1 MKIERLL
8 AIIVLLLN
16 RRRITAKELAERF
29 EVSVR
34 TIYRDIASLN
44 GAGIPIIASQGHE
57 GGLAIPDN
65 FKLSRQ
71 LLTPRDLEAM
81 ISTLQGVN
89 QAMAHKDLQRIIEM
103 LVSLLPNDGDAEMTS
118 CHRSF
123 VVDLTPW
130 GGPVETPN
138 QTLQMVQRAVEDV
151 RLLAFMYNDASGRS
165 TSRTVEP
172 HTLIYKGYAWYLL
185 AYCRLRCDFR
195 VFRLSRITGLRLED
209 GSFLGRDPGDIDRFF
224 RFDCAPLQPVVLRFS
239 PKVRTKVEDSFP
251 CAELMHGED
260 GFITARLELPD
271 DPWIFAFIL
280 GFGADA
286 EILAPDSWRQAVKN
300 NLAGM
305 KNLYGT

>member
-16 RRRITAKELAERF
+16 RRRTTAKELAERF
-29 EVSVR
+29 EVSIR
-34 TIYRDIASLN
+34 TIYRDIATLN

-57 GGLAIPDN
+57 GGLAIPESY
-65 FKLSRQ
+65 KLSRQ
-71 LLTPRDLEAM
+71 LLTPRDLEAI

-103 LVSLLPNDGDAEMTS
+103 LVSLLPKDDEMRIS
-118 CHRSF
+118 PRHPSF
-123 VVDLTPW
+123 IVDLTPW
-130 GGPVETPN
+130 GPAATPN
-138 QTLQMVQRAVEDV
+138 QTVQAVQRAVDDA
-151 RLLAFMYNDASGRS
+151 RLLAFSYTDASGKRS
-165 TSRTVEP
+165 HRTVEP

-185 AYCRLRCDFR
+185 AFCRLRSDFR
-195 VFRLSRITGLRLED
+195 LFRLSRISAPRLAD
-209 GSFLGRDPGDIDRFF
+209 GSFLRRDPGDIHRFF
-224 RFDCAPLQPVVLRFS
+224 QFDCAPSQPVVLRFS
-239 PKVRTKVEDSFP
+239 PSVRTKVEDSFP
-251 CAELMHGED
+251 GADFVYGED

-286 EILAPDSWRQAVKN
+286 EILAPDNWRQAVKK

-305 KNLYGT
+305 KNLYET

>member
-16 RRRITAKELAERF
+16 RRKITAKELSERF
-29 EVSVR
+29 EVSIR

-57 GGLAIPDN
+57 GGLAIPES

-71 LLTPRDLEAM
+71 LLTPRDLEAI

-103 LVSLLPNDGDAEMTS
+103 LVSLLPKDDEARGS
-118 CHRSF
+118 SSHRSF
-123 VVDLTPW
+123 IVDLTPW
-130 GGPVETPN
+130 GPVDTPN
-138 QTLQMVQRAVEDV
+138 QTVQVVQRAVDDA
-151 RLLAFMYNDASGRS
+151 RLLAFSYNDASGRS

-185 AYCRLRCDFR
+185 AFCRLRDDFR
-195 VFRLSRITGLRLED
+195 IFRLSRISGPHLAD
-209 GSFLGRDPGDIDRFF
+209 GSFLGRDPGDIHRFF
-224 RFDCAPLQPVVLRFS
+224 QFDDAPSQPVVLRFS
-239 PKVRTKVEDSFP
+239 STVRTKVEDSFP
-251 CAELMHGED
+251 GAELIHGED
-260 GFITARLELPD
+260 GFITARIELPD
-271 DPWIFAFIL
+271 DPWVFSFIL

-286 EILAPDSWRQAVKN
+286 EILAPDSWRRAVKK

-305 KNLYGT
+305 NNLYGT

>member
-1 MKIERLL
+1 VKIERLL

-16 RRRITAKELAERF
+16 RRRITARELAERF
-29 EVSVR
+29 EVSIR
-34 TIYRDIASLN
+34 TIYRDIGTLN

-57 GGLAIPDN
+57 GGLAIPESY
-65 FKLSRQ
+65 KLSRQ

-103 LVSLLPNDGDAEMTS
+103 LVSLLPKDDEPRIS
-118 CHRSF
+118 PRHRSF

-130 GGPVETPN
+130 GPAETPN
-138 QTLQMVQRAVEDV
+138 QTVQAVQRAVDDA
-151 RLLAFMYNDASGRS
+151 RLLTFSYSDASGRS
-165 TSRTVEP
+165 SHRTVEP

-185 AYCRLRCDFR
+185 AYCRLRSDFR
-195 VFRLSRITGLRLED
+195 LFRLSRITGPQIENE
-209 GSFLGRDPGDIDRFF
+209 SFLRRDAGDIQRFF
-224 RFDCAPLQPVVLRFS
+224 QFDCAPSHSAVLRFS
-239 PKVRTKVEDSFP
+239 PSVRTKVEDSFP
-251 CAELMHGED
+251 GADLVYDED

-286 EILAPDSWRQAVKN
+286 EILAPDSWRQKVKN

-305 KNLYGT
+305 KNLYRT

>member
-29 EVSVR
+29 EVSIR

-44 GAGIPIIASQGHE
+44 GAGIPIISSQGHE
-57 GGLAIPDN
+57 GGLAIPES

-71 LLTPRDLEAM
+71 LLTPRDLESM

-89 QAMAHKDLQRIIEM
+89 QAMGHKDLQRIIEM
-103 LVSLLPNDGDAEMTS
+103 LVSLLPKDDEVRIS
-118 CHRSF
+118 SRHRSF

-130 GGPVETPN
+130 GPVETQN
-138 QTLQMVQRAVEDV
+138 QTVQVVQRAVDDAH
-151 RLLAFMYNDASGRS
+151 LLSFSYNDASGRS

-172 HTLIYKGYAWYLL
+172 HTLIFKGYAWYLL

-195 VFRLSRITGLRLED
+195 IFRLSRISGQRIAE
-209 GSFLGRDPGDIDRFF
+209 GSFLRRDPGDIHRFF
-224 RFDCAPLQPVVLRFS
+224 QFDCAPSQPVVLRFS
-239 PKVRTKVEDSFP
+239 PTVRAKVEDSFSG
-251 CAELMHGED
+251 AEFMYDED

-286 EILAPDSWRQAVKN
+286 EILAPDSWRQAVKE

>member
-16 RRRITAKELAERF
+16 RRRLTARELAERF

-44 GAGIPIIASQGHE
+44 GAGIPIIASQGYE
-57 GGLAIPDN
+57 GGLAIPEN
-65 FKLSRQ
+65 YKLSRQ
-71 LLTPRDLEAM
+71 LLTPRDLDAM

-89 QAMAHKDLQRIIEM
+89 QGMAHKDLQRIIEM
-103 LVSLLPNDGDAEMTS
+103 LVSLLPKEDEAQIS
-118 CHRSF
+118 SRRSF

-130 GGPVETPN
+130 GPMETPN
-138 QTLQMVQRAVEDV
+138 QTMQVVQQAVDDT
-151 RLLAFMYNDASGRS
+151 RLLAFSYKDSSGRS

-185 AYCRLRCDFR
+185 AYCRLRSDFR
-195 VFRLSRITGLRLED
+195 IFRLSRISGPRIAD
-209 GSFLGRDPGDIDRFF
+209 GSFLVRDTGDIGRFF
-224 RFDCAPLQPVVLRFS
+224 QFNCSPAQPVVLRFS
-239 PKVRTKVEDSFP
+239 PAVRTKVEDSFP
-251 CAELMHGED
+251 GAELSYEED
-260 GFITARLELPD
+260 GFITVRLDLPD

-286 EILAPDSWRQAVKN
+286 EILAPDSWRQEVKK
-300 NLAGM
+300 NLARM

>member
-8 AIIVLLLN
+8 AIIVILLN

-29 EVSVR
+29 EVSIR

-44 GAGIPIIASQGHE
+44 GAGIPIISSQGYE
-57 GGLAIPDN
+57 GGLAIPESY
-65 FKLSRQ
+65 KLSKQ
-71 LLTPRDLEAM
+71 LLTPRDLDAM

-89 QAMAHKDLQRIIEM
+89 QGMAHKDLQRIIEM
-103 LVSLLPNDGDAEMTS
+103 LVSLLPKDDEARISTR
-118 CHRSF
+118 HRSL

-130 GGPVETPN
+130 GPVETPN
-138 QTLQMVQRAVEDV
+138 QTMQVVQRSVDDT
-151 RLLAFMYNDASGRS
+151 RLLTFSYKDSSGRS

-185 AYCRLRCDFR
+185 AYCRLRSDFR
-195 VFRLSRITGLRLED
+195 IFRLSRISDPHLAD
-209 GSFLGRDPGDIDRFF
+209 GSFLVRDPGDIHRFF
-224 RFDCAPLQPVVLRFS
+224 QFNFAPTQPAVLRFS
-239 PKVRTKVEDSFP
+239 PTVRTKVEDFFP
-251 CAELMHGED
+251 GAELSYGED
-260 GFITARLELPD
+260 GFTTVHLELPD

-286 EILAPDSWRQAVKN
+286 QILAPDSWRQKVKK
-300 NLAGM
+300 NLTKM

>member
-29 EVSVR
+29 EVSIR

-57 GGLAIPDN
+57 GGLAIPES

-89 QAMAHKDLQRIIEM
+89 QAMAHKDLQRIIEI
-103 LVSLLPNDGDAEMTS
+103 LVNLLPKGDEARVS
-118 CHRSF
+118 SRHRSF
-123 VVDLTPW
+123 VVDLSPW
-130 GGPVETPN
+130 GPVETPN
-138 QTLQMVQRAVEDV
+138 QTVQVVQRAVDNA
-151 RLLAFMYNDASGRS
+151 RLLAFNYNDASGRS

-185 AYCRLRCDFR
+185 AYCRLRSDFR
-195 VFRLSRITGLRLED
+195 IFRLSRISGPRLAD

-224 RFDCAPLQPVVLRFS
+224 QFDCAPSLPVVLRFS

-251 CAELMHGED
+251 GAELIYGED
-260 GFITARLELPD
+260 GLITARLELPD

-286 EILAPDSWRQAVKN
+286 EILAPDSWRQAVKK

>member
-16 RRRITAKELAERF
+16 RRKITAKELSERF
-29 EVSVR
+29 EVSIR

-57 GGLAIPDN
+57 GGLAIPES

-71 LLTPRDLEAM
+71 LLTPRDLEAI

-103 LVSLLPNDGDAEMTS
+103 LVSLLPKDDEARGS
-118 CHRSF
+118 SRHRSF
-123 VVDLTPW
+123 IVDLTPW
-130 GGPVETPN
+130 GPVDTPN
-138 QTLQMVQRAVEDV
+138 QTVQVVQRAVDDA
-151 RLLAFMYNDASGRS
+151 RLLAFRYNDASGRS

-185 AYCRLRCDFR
+185 AFCRLRNDFR
-195 VFRLSRITGLRLED
+195 IFRLSRISGPRLAD
-209 GSFLGRDPGDIDRFF
+209 GSFLGRDPGDMHRFF
-224 RFDCAPLQPVVLRFS
+224 QFDDAPSQPVVLRFS
-239 PKVRTKVEDSFP
+239 PTVRTKVEDSFP
-251 CAELMHGED
+251 GAELIHGED
-260 GFITARLELPD
+260 GFITARIELPD
-271 DPWIFAFIL
+271 DPWIFSFIL

-286 EILAPDSWRQAVKN
+286 EILAPDSWRQAVKK

-305 KNLYGT
+305 NNLYGT

>member
-16 RRRITAKELAERF
+16 RRRITAKELADRF
-29 EVSVR
+29 EVSIR

-44 GAGIPIIASQGHE
+44 GAGIPIISSQGHE
-57 GGLAIPDN
+57 GGLAIPES

-89 QAMAHKDLQRIIEM
+89 QVMAHRDLQRIIEM
-103 LVSLLPNDGDAEMTS
+103 LVSLLPKDEDTQIANR
-118 CHRSF
+118 HRSF

-130 GGPVETPN
+130 GPVETPN
-138 QTLQMVQRAVEDV
+138 QTIQVVQQAVDDV
-151 RLLAFMYNDASGRS
+151 RLLAFSYNDASGVS

-172 HTLIYKGYAWYLL
+172 HTLVYKGYAWYLL

-195 VFRLSRITGLRLED
+195 IFRLSRISGPRLAD
-209 GSFLGRDPGDIDRFF
+209 GSFLSRDPGDINRFF
-224 RFDCAPLQPVVLRFS
+224 QFDSAPTQAVVLRFS

-251 CAELMHGED
+251 AAEIICGDD
-260 GFITARLELPD
+260 GFITVRLELPD

-286 EILAPDSWRQAVKN
+286 EILAPDSWRQAVKK
-300 NLAGM
+300 NLADL
-305 KNLYGT
+305 KNLYRT